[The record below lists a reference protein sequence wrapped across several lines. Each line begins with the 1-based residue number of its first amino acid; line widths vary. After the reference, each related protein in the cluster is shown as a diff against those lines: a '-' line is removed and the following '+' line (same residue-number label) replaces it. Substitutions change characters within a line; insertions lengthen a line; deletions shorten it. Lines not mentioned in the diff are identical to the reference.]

1 MSVKL
6 YVVTSTQI
14 LSPVSAVTSG
24 SSIVKPLGGFPPPPP
39 PPPEPIITEP
49 SILLSG
55 NIMPLASEISI
66 GVGEPPTVSGV
77 VTSEPTTSK
86 HNWNKLVPSATVVP
100 ATRSSLNHEKV
111 ISPGLGFPIPD
122 AWRLARF
129 IF

>member
-39 PPPEPIITEP
+39 PEPIITEP

-55 NIMPLASEISI
+55 NIIPLASEISI
-66 GVGEPPTVSGV
+66 GVGEPPTVRGV
-77 VTSEPTTSK
+77 VTSDPTTSK
-86 HNWNKLVPSATVVP
+86 HSWNRLVPSATVVP
-100 ATRSSLNHEKV
+100 ATKSSLNHEKV

-122 AWRLARF
+122 A
-129 IF
+129 